1 MSSTA
6 TPLSEWN
13 TAYSSFRMV
22 GIIKNSAIIPM
33 QTGIQISQ
41 SKNEKENFS
50 CIISTAA
57 AEKTATQTVP
67 RKPPIRT
74 CIRPGS
80 ERREVKGSVI
90 SKSDLSVVLPRTTI
104 RSGNNSNVLLP
115 SNLISEYVA
124 IGATE
129 RSGKDAKAVTRRQLR
144 RVGTR
149 KEKVIFMRSY
159 FVQSGCGRGILR
171 RKSRSTSV
179 LGRVT
184 KS

>member
-1 MSSTA
+1 MSNTA

-13 TAYSSFRMV
+13 TAYWTFRMV

-41 SKNEKENFS
+41 SKNENENFS

-57 AEKTATQTVP
+57 AEKTVTQTDP
-67 RKPPIRT
+67 RNPPRRT
-74 CIRPGS
+74 CIQPGS
-80 ERREVKGSVI
+80 ERREVKGSEI

-129 RSGKDAKAVTRRQLR
+129 CCWEDAKARTRRQLR
-144 RVGTR
+144 RVAS
-149 KEKVIFMRSY
+149 KVKNKN
-159 FVQSGCGRGILR
+159 QQR
-171 RKSRSTSV
+171 RYSLHS
-179 LGRVT
+179 
-184 KS
+184 